1 MAEKYPLANGLWS
14 NAANWNGGTKPTSG
28 DVVHS
33 NNFIVDIDE
42 DVDVLELRTDAGTTA
57 VAGGYFDVVSDDLQV
72 SCDFIWP
79 NDNNFGIQV
88 SSNSGTTTIIGDIYM
103 PKGTSATQHCGILLQ
118 GTCQLNVIGS
128 ILNKDSSGTQAAR
141 DNSGIIIN
149 VSGGRLNLTG
159 DVNGGRNTVNYAKQ
173 NGGIYIKSVSCIVNI
188 TGNVIGGPIGGGVT
202 SNLNAGIYVETTN
215 NVINVVGNVIGG
227 FNYQAPGIYFY
238 TFVDNN
244 IVNITGVA
252 QSNNSSAA
260 VVNTS
265 YANNN
270 TVTMFGDIVNDGSQM
285 AILVNNLIIDNDTEM
300 SWKLIDDTNNDRYL
314 YSVGSGVLGQAVES
328 DVRKD
333 VVYGPSSELTG
344 ELEPVVVDTAQ
355 LASNLLDEITTSS
368 NPLAERLRNVSTIQT
383 TGAQISSL
391 KIS

>member
-57 VAGGYFDVVSDDLQV
+57 VGGGYFDVVSDDLTV

-79 NDNNFGIQV
+79 DDNDFGIQV
-88 SSNSGTTTIIGDIYM
+88 SSNSGTTTIIGDVYM
-103 PKGTSATQHCGILLQ
+103 PKGTSATRHCGILLQ

-128 ILNKDSSGTQAAR
+128 ILNKDNSGSQTAR

-159 DVNGGRNTVNYAKQ
+159 DVEGGRNTANYNKPNA
-173 NGGIYIKSVSCIVNI
+173 GIYIKTVDCIINV
-188 TGNVIGGPIGGGVT
+188 TGDVIGGPIGGG
-202 SNLNAGIYVETTN
+202 NILNINAGIYVETTN
-215 NVINVVGNVIGG
+215 NVINVIGNVIGG
-227 FNYQAPGIYFY
+227 FSFQTPGIYFDAS
-238 TFVDNN
+238 VNS
-244 IVNITGVA
+244 VNITGVA
-252 QSNNSSAA
+252 QSNNSSPA
-260 VVNTS
+260 VEKS
-265 YANNN
+265 YGVINN
-270 TVTMFGDIVNDGSQM
+270 TVTMFGDIINDGEQM
-285 AILVNNLIIDNDTEM
+285 AILIDNLVLDNDTEM

-314 YSVGSGVLGQAVES
+314 YSVGGGVLGQAVES